1 MKGSS
6 SAQLHPLQ
14 FDLLQSSSTPHSC
27 RKRGWWLSPQQSL
40 GTTVTGLTRKQHV
53 DSGHRGRSR
62 SRRRH
67 RFGLRIDEQA
77 RQRVDQ
83 NAERWDNVVS
93 AAANVASIEQQL
105 VERSDDRRGTRW
117 PRLKRLK
124 KITEPAAQR
133 PRTFLFSTSSMC
145 VLTT

>member
-1 MKGSS
+1 M
-6 SAQLHPLQ
+6 
-14 FDLLQSSSTPHSC
+14 
-27 RKRGWWLSPQQSL
+27 
-40 GTTVTGLTRKQHV
+40 
-53 DSGHRGRSR
+53 
-62 SRRRH
+62 
-67 RFGLRIDEQA
+67 RIDEQA

-93 AAANVASIEQQL
+93 AAANVASVEQQL

-133 PRTFLFSTSSMC
+133 PRTFLFSTSSTC